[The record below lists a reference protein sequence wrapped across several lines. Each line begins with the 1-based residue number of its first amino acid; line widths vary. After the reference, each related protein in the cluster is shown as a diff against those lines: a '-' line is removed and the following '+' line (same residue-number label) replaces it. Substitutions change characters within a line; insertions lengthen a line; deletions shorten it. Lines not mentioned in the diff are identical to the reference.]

1 MMVYVEAESTH
12 EGELFRSLI
21 EVILHPCRLVFA
33 HAGLDPNQSC
43 VLTFPGL
50 VKFLH
55 PCKLLFAHVGLRS
68 KSKLR
73 PRLSQ
78 SGDIP
83 MIDILLVGLSLKV
96 AFARQ
101 AEVAQSIILLCNQ
114 VLRQPCR

>member
-1 MMVYVEAESTH
+1 MMAYVEAESTH
-12 EGELFRSLI
+12 EGQLCRSLI

-50 VKFLH
+50 VRFLH
-55 PCKLLFAHVGLRS
+55 PCKFLFAHVGLRS

-83 MIDILLVGLSLKV
+83 MIDILFSG
-96 AFARQ
+96 
-101 AEVAQSIILLCNQ
+101 AQPKGRFRTAGGSGAVHRPSVQ
-114 VLRQPCR
+114 SGA